1 MTNEMLRELCLAFPS
16 AAETV
21 KWDHLCFTL
30 GEKIFCISAIEDGGG
45 VSFKVNEEDFES
57 LTEREGFTQAPHFAR
72 RQWVSVLPQGRLSKT
87 EWQDYLSKSYERV
100 KSGLPKKV
108 QAAL

>member
-1 MTNEMLRELCLAFPS
+1 MTNELLTEICLSFPS

-21 KWDHLCFTL
+21 KWDHLCFTV

-45 VSFKVNEEDFES
+45 VSFKVSEEDFEA
-57 LTEREGFTQAPHFAR
+57 LTERDGFIQAPHFAR
-72 RQWVSVLPQGRLSKT
+72 RQWVSVLPEGRLSKSK
-87 EWQDYLSKSYERV
+87 WQEYLRKSYDRV
-100 KSGLPKKV
+100 KSGLPKKM